1 MVSIEQR
8 DEPRRKAETVTYVVF
23 GVLYI
28 IVTLLWLWVAPAN
41 RPIDSERF
49 DQAMRAFGEFFAV
62 VAAPLWFFTT
72 LNQLETFRSRVA
84 VLTLGLCL
92 LIPLPLFLGVS
103 PL

>member
-1 MVSIEQR
+1 MNEELR
-8 DEPRRKAETVTYVVF
+8 DESRRKVETGTYVVF
-23 GVLYI
+23 GVLYVL
-28 IVTLLWLWVAPAN
+28 VTLLWLWVAPAN
-41 RPIDSERF
+41 RPVDSERF

-72 LNQLETFRSRVA
+72 LNQLESFRSRAV

-92 LIPLPLFLGVS
+92 LIPLPLFVGVS